1 MRVGF
6 IGLGK
11 LGMPCA
17 VAAALKGHDVMGYD
31 LDPKRMSKEAYPS
44 METGPDGLQDFA
56 PYLEKSNL
64 EFGSLE
70 EVVDHAEILFVAVQ
84 TPHEPRYEGVTPLP
98 EERKDFDYTYLKKAV
113 AAVGAAAKQ
122 PTATVIISTV
132 LPGTIR
138 REILPVAGPN
148 LRICYNPFFIAMGT
162 TMRDFLFPEF
172 VLFGV
177 EDQEA
182 TALARQFYAPITE
195 APFFDTTV
203 ENAELIK
210 VSYNTYI
217 GMKIVFANTVMEI
230 CHKTPGTDVDQVVD
244 CLELATR
251 RLISPS
257 YMRGGMGDGGGC
269 HPRDNIALSWL
280 ARELDLSY
288 DFFDSLMIAR
298 QEQTEWLADLMCSYA
313 LPKRIIGYAYK
324 PGTEI
329 TTGSPALLLGELL
342 KNRGVDVAMSD
353 PVIDGQAADYS
364 NEERLPSF

>member
-1 MRVGF
+1 M
-6 IGLGK
+6 
-11 LGMPCA
+11 
-17 VAAALKGHDVMGYD
+17 
-31 LDPKRMSKEAYPS
+31 
-44 METGPDGLQDFA
+44 
-56 PYLEKSNL
+56 
-64 EFGSLE
+64 
-70 EVVDHAEILFVAVQ
+70 
-84 TPHEPRYEGVTPLP
+84 
-98 EERKDFDYTYLKKAV
+98 
-113 AAVGAAAKQ
+113 
-122 PTATVIISTV
+122 
-132 LPGTIR
+132 
-138 REILPVAGPN
+138 AGPN

-177 EDQEA
+177 EDPEA
-182 TALARQFYAPITE
+182 TALARQFYAPITD

-217 GMKIVFANTVMEI
+217 GMKIVFANTLMEI

-244 CLELATR
+244 CLELANR

-329 TTGSPALLLGELL
+329 TTGSPALLLCELL
-342 KNRGVDVAMSD
+342 KNRGIDVAMSD

-364 NEERLPSF
+364 NEEPAVFLIGTAHKHFHKLKVPGGSVVIDPWRAFRPASPNVHYLPVGEGPAAQEPKAMAISA